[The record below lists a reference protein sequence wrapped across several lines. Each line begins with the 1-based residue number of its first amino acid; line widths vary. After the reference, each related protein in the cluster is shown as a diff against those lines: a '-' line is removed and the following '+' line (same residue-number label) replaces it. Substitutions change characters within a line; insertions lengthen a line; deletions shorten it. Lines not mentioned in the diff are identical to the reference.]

1 MRNNKYFLCFT
12 ITDKGFE
19 HEQYNVWVD
28 YMGVLDSDTSLSIQ
42 LGIIQQ
48 LKSDY
53 PRMKNLKY
61 TQFNFSCVSLIDSCE
76 VKESLLHKTKKLLK
90 NG

>member
-1 MRNNKYFLCFT
+1 MRNNKYFCFFT
-12 ITDKGFE
+12 ITEKGFE
-19 HEQYNVWVD
+19 NEQYSVWVD
-28 YMGVLDSDTSLSIQ
+28 YIGLLDTDSSMSIM

-61 TQFNFSCVSLIDSCE
+61 TQFNFSCVSLIDSYE
-76 VKESLLHKTKKLLK
+76 VKDSLLSKTKKLLK